1 VKNLAVG
8 FAMALGAALLAT
20 LAGCGSPNGGPQSAT
35 APAASS
41 AAPPPATDAAPVTT
55 EQLKKAATAAQESAG
70 EETDPGDASLE
81 RLTAMPE
88 SAQLPGGR
96 WKVGQHYRPVVPAQA
111 TNVEPGQVEVLEF
124 FWLGCPHCYALQPY
138 IENWNKSKPSYVKF
152 VGEHVMWGPT
162 HRSHARLY
170 YTLQVLG
177 KADTLVPK
185 AFEEIHRHN
194 NFLVAADD
202 AQSQRMQLAF
212 AKANGIS
219 EADFNREYNGFA
231 VNARLQRAEELTR
244 RYKVETVPY
253 FIINGKYQTDV
264 AMAGGQEQLVQ
275 LINDL
280 VAAEKSH

>member
-1 VKNLAVG
+1 MKPLT
-8 FAMALGAALLAT
+8 LLLA
-20 LAGCGSPNGGPQSAT
+20 LALSVVLAACGSHDGGPKSAAAPTDSAT
-35 APAASS
+35 V
-41 AAPPPATDAAPVTT
+41 PPPPTAAGPVTT

-81 RLTAMPE
+81 RLTAIPE

-96 WKVGQHYRPVVPAQA
+96 WKVGQHYLPVVPAQA
-111 TNVEPGQVEVLEF
+111 TSVEPGQVEVLEF
-124 FWLGCPHCYALQPY
+124 FWLGCPHCYALEPY
-138 IENWNKSKPSYVKF
+138 VEAWNKSKPAYVKF

-194 NFLVAADD
+194 NMLVAADD
-202 AQSQRMQLAF
+202 AQSQRLQVAF

-231 VNARLQRAEELTR
+231 VNARLQRAEELMR
-244 RYKVETVPY
+244 RYKIETVPY
-253 FIINGKYQTDV
+253 FIINGKYQTDES
-264 AMAGGQEQLVQ
+264 MAGGKEQLIQ

-280 VAAEKSH
+280 AAAEKSH

>member
-1 VKNLAVG
+1 MKQVSLLLAL
-8 FAMALGAALLAT
+8 ALGAA

-35 APAASS
+35 PPAATSTT
-41 AAPPPATDAAPVTT
+41 PPAAADAAPVTT
-55 EQLKKAATAAQESAG
+55 EQLKKAATGAQESAG

-81 RLTAMPE
+81 RLTAIPE

-96 WKVGQHYRPVVPAQA
+96 WKAGQHYLPVVPAQA
-111 TNVEPGQVEVLEF
+111 TSVEPGQVEVLEF
-124 FWLGCPHCYALQPY
+124 FWLGCPHCYALEPY
-138 IENWNKSKPSYVKF
+138 IESWKKSKPSYVKF
-152 VGEHVMWGPT
+152 VGEHIMWGPS
-162 HRSHARLY
+162 HRAHARFY

-194 NFLVAADD
+194 NMLVAAED
-202 AQSQRMQLAF
+202 AQSQRMQLDF

-231 VNARLQRAEELTR
+231 VNARLQRAEELMR

-253 FIINGKYQTDV
+253 IIINGKYQTDET
-264 AMAGGQEQLVQ
+264 MAGGKEQLIQ
-275 LINDL
+275 LISDL
-280 VAAEKSH
+280 TAAEKSH

>member
-1 VKNLAVG
+1 MKRLSMLLAL
-8 FAMALGAALLAT
+8 ALGAT
-20 LAGCGSPNGGPQSAT
+20 LAACGSHDGGPQSAAT
-35 APAASS
+35 PPAAAS
-41 AAPPPATDAAPVTT
+41 AAPPAAADATPVTT
-55 EQLKKAATAAQESAG
+55 EQLKKAAAAAQESAG

-138 IENWNKSKPSYVKF
+138 VESWNKSKPAYVKF

-162 HRSHARLY
+162 HRSHARFY

-185 AFEEIHRHN
+185 AFEEIHRHGN
-194 NFLVAADD
+194 MLVAADD
-202 AQSQRMQLAF
+202 AQSQRMQLDF

-219 EADFNREYNGFA
+219 ESDFNREYNGFA
-231 VNARLQRAEELTR
+231 VNARLQRAEELMR
-244 RYKVETVPY
+244 RYKIETVPF

-264 AMAGGQEQLVQ
+264 AMAGGQEQLIQ

-280 VAAEKSH
+280 AAAEKSH